1 MSALGQKQTPEAF
14 RQCPLYPQKQT
25 LIEGVEMSALC
36 QKRTSTGVSSIK
48 FAGVKLKRNGSSR
61 SKPTTMSDGPSW
73 LPSLL

>member
-36 QKRTSTGVSSIK
+36 QKRTLDVAIK
-48 FAGVKLKRNGSSR
+48 IDLFDHLVGGR
-61 SKPTTMSDGPSW
+61 
-73 LPSLL
+73 